1 MLRRWVEPKGDA
13 AVRLTIAGQ
22 PVTALRGESVATAA
36 LAAGLQATRNAP
48 VSGEPRAPYC
58 LMGVCFECLMT
69 IDGLPNRQACL
80 VPVQEGM
87 TVEPQLLRPSLGV
100 SDNG

>member
-1 MLRRWVEPKGDA
+1 MLRRPVEPEGNA
-13 AVRLTIAGQ
+13 VVRLTIAGQ
-22 PVTALRGESVATAA
+22 SVTARRGESVATAA

-69 IDGLPNRQACL
+69 IDGQPNRQACL

-87 TVEPQLLRPSLGV
+87 TVEPQMQRPSLGV
-100 SDNG
+100 SGDG